1 MLTAFLYAN
10 SEISEKKWKNKKKLC
25 AIATKRIEDLR
36 INLTKYVKD

>member
-1 MLTAFLYAN
+1 MNKGNRLVFQATD
-10 SEISEKKWKNKKKLC
+10 EKIKKNLC